1 MNNRLLFPA
10 VVAAA
15 VLGWLLAMTVGE
27 VTTLSETAGL
37 LKTIF
42 LSALRAIVAP
52 LIFFSLISGILRLGD
67 ATELGRIGGATVL
80 YYLTTT
86 SIAIALGLIGVFLI
100 HPWTYTE
107 AVTSLPTADQTL
119 TLLDEGEAGVAGL
132 LAGVVKSTLI
142 NPVAAIAQTNILA
155 LVANAVVIGVALL
168 FVTERDGP
176 VRRGLATI
184 TDAFFK
190 ITGWVIWTVPIGVL
204 GIVYELSVVTDVTLV
219 AQLLSFS
226 LLVVVMTLIHALIVL
241 PSIAHFVGKVDPLT
255 FFKHAARPLV
265 VAFTTASS
273 AATVPVTLQAAENL
287 GIRKSTFSFVVPFGA
302 TANMD
307 GSALFEGIAAVFIA
321 YLFGVDLTA
330 ISIIVIFFAA
340 MAASIGAPGIPSGSM
355 VGMQM
360 VLIAVGLPL
369 EAIGIL
375 LIVERPL
382 DMIRTACNVEGD
394 LAGSTV
400 IDRFAHDEQDSAE
413 TESADPNQTTA
424 ASEAAPT
431 AAQ

>member
-1 MNNRLLFPA
+1 MRTWAGYLSKGVSVNNRLLFPA
-10 VVAAA
+10 VVVAAL
-15 VLGWLLAMTVGE
+15 LGWILAMTFGNI
-27 VTTLSETAGL
+27 TWLNETAEL
-37 LKTIF
+37 LKSIF

-67 ATELGRIGGATVL
+67 ASELGRIGSTTIF
-80 YYLTTT
+80 YYLATT
-86 SIAIALGLIGVFLI
+86 SVAIVLGLVSVFLI

-107 AVTSLPTADQTL
+107 AVTTLPTADVEL
-119 TLLDEGEAGVAGL
+119 SLLSADDAGIAGL

-142 NPVAAIAQTNILA
+142 NPIAAIAQTNILA
-155 LVANAVVIGVALL
+155 LVANAVVIGIALL
-168 FVTERDGP
+168 LVTEKDGS
-176 VRRGLATI
+176 VRRGVAAI
-184 TDAFFK
+184 TDALFK

-204 GIVYELSVVTDVTLV
+204 GIVYQLSVVTDMSLV
-219 AQLLSFS
+219 VQLLSFS
-226 LLVVVMTLIHALIVL
+226 LLVVIVTLIHGIFIL
-241 PSIAHFVGKVDPLT
+241 PSFAYFLGNVTPAT

-287 GIRKSTFSFVVPFGA
+287 GLRKSTSSFVVPFGA

-321 YLFGVDLTA
+321 YLFGVDLGA
-330 ISIIVIFFAA
+330 IQIVVIFFAA

-394 LAGSTV
+394 LAGCTV
-400 IDRFAHDEQDSAE
+400 IDRLQGSA
-413 TESADPNQTTA
+413 SDQPA
-424 ASEAAPT
+424 AEAA
-431 AAQ
+431 

>member
-1 MNNRLLFPA
+1 MDNRLLFPA

-15 VLGWLLAMTVGE
+15 VLGWLIAMVFGDITW
-27 VTTLSETAGL
+27 LNETAEL
-37 LKTIF
+37 LKSIF

-52 LIFFSLISGILRLGD
+52 LIFFSLVSGILRLGD
-67 ATELGRIGGATVL
+67 TAEVGRIGGTTIL
-80 YYLTTT
+80 YYLSTT
-86 SIAIALGLIGVFLI
+86 SIAIVLGLISVFLI

-107 AVTSLPTADQTL
+107 VVTSLPTSDTEL
-119 TLLDEGEAGVAGL
+119 NLLGDSSAGIAGI

-142 NPVAAIAQTNILA
+142 NPISALAQTNILA
-155 LVANAVVIGVALL
+155 IVVNALVIGLALL
-168 FVTERDGP
+168 LITEKDSG
-176 VRRGLATI
+176 VRRGVATI
-184 TDAFFK
+184 TDALFK
-190 ITGWVIWTVPIGVL
+190 ITGWIIWTVPIGVL
-204 GIVYELSVVTDVTLV
+204 GIVYQLSVVTDMSLV
-219 AQLLSFS
+219 MQLLSFS
-226 LLVVVMTLIHALIVL
+226 LLVIVVTLIHAIIVL
-241 PSIAHFVGKVDPLT
+241 PSFAYFLGNTHPVT

-287 GIRKSTFSFVVPFGA
+287 GIRKPTFSFVVPFGA

-321 YLFGVDLTA
+321 YLFGIELGA
-330 ISIIVIFFAA
+330 IQIVIIFFAA

-394 LAGSTV
+394 LAGCTV
-400 IDRFAHDEQDSAE
+400 IDRFSHSTLEDTKND
-413 TESADPNQTTA
+413 
-424 ASEAAPT
+424 ASESTQEAVSA
-431 AAQ
+431 

>member
-1 MNNRLLFPA
+1 MDNRLLFPA

-15 VLGWLLAMTVGE
+15 ILGWLLAMAFGDITW
-27 VTTLSETAGL
+27 LNETAEL
-37 LKTIF
+37 LKSIF

-67 ATELGRIGGATVL
+67 TAEVGRIGGTTIL
-80 YYLTTT
+80 YYLSTT
-86 SIAIALGLIGVFLI
+86 SIAITLGLISVFLV

-107 AVTSLPTADQTL
+107 AVTSLPTSGTEL
-119 TLLDEGEAGVAGL
+119 NLLGDSSAGVAGL

-142 NPVAAIAQTNILA
+142 NPISALAQTNILA
-155 LVANAVVIGVALL
+155 IVVNSLVIGLALL
-168 FVTERDGP
+168 LVTEKDGT
-176 VRRGLATI
+176 VRRGVATI
-184 TDAFFK
+184 TDALFK
-190 ITGWVIWTVPIGVL
+190 ITGWIIWTVPIGVL
-204 GIVYELSVVTDVTLV
+204 GIVYQLSVVTDMSLIM
-219 AQLLSFS
+219 QLLSFS
-226 LLVVVMTLIHALIVL
+226 LLVIVVTLIHAVFVL
-241 PSIAHFVGKVDPLT
+241 PSFAYFLGNVHPAT

-287 GIRKSTFSFVVPFGA
+287 GIRKPTFSFVVPFGA

-321 YLFGVDLTA
+321 YLFGIELGA
-330 ISIIVIFFAA
+330 IQIVVIFFAA

-394 LAGSTV
+394 LAGCTV
-400 IDRFAHDEQDSAE
+400 IDRFSHASLEDEGVSDAE
-413 TESADPNQTTA
+413 ERREPVSVESA
-424 ASEAAPT
+424 
-431 AAQ
+431 

>member
-1 MNNRLLFPA
+1 MDNRLLFPA

-15 VLGWLLAMTVGE
+15 ILGWLLAMAFGDITW
-27 VTTLSETAGL
+27 LNETAEL
-37 LKTIF
+37 LKSIF

-67 ATELGRIGGATVL
+67 TAEVGRIGGTTIL
-80 YYLTTT
+80 YYLSTT
-86 SIAIALGLIGVFLI
+86 SIAITLGLISVFLV

-107 AVTSLPTADQTL
+107 AVTSLPTSGTEL
-119 TLLDEGEAGVAGL
+119 NLLGDSSAGVAGL

-142 NPVAAIAQTNILA
+142 NPISALAQTNILA
-155 LVANAVVIGVALL
+155 IVVNSLVIGLALL
-168 FVTERDGP
+168 LVTEKDGT
-176 VRRGLATI
+176 VRRGVATI
-184 TDAFFK
+184 TEALFK
-190 ITGWVIWTVPIGVL
+190 ITGWIIWTVPIGVL
-204 GIVYELSVVTDVTLV
+204 GIVYQLSVVTDMSLIM
-219 AQLLSFS
+219 QLLSFS
-226 LLVVVMTLIHALIVL
+226 LLVIVVTLIHAVFVL
-241 PSIAHFVGKVDPLT
+241 PSFAYFLGNVHPAT

-287 GIRKSTFSFVVPFGA
+287 GIRKPTFSFVVPFGA

-321 YLFGVDLTA
+321 YLFGIELGA
-330 ISIIVIFFAA
+330 IQIVVIFFAA

-394 LAGSTV
+394 LAGCTV
-400 IDRFAHDEQDSAE
+400 IDRFSHASLEDEGVSDAE
-413 TESADPNQTTA
+413 ERREPVSVESA
-424 ASEAAPT
+424 
-431 AAQ
+431 

>member
-1 MNNRLLFPA
+1 MDNRLLFPA

-15 VLGWLLAMTVGE
+15 ILGWLIAMVFGDITW
-27 VTTLSETAGL
+27 LNETAEL
-37 LKTIF
+37 LKSIF

-52 LIFFSLISGILRLGD
+52 LIFFSLVSGILRLGD
-67 ATELGRIGGATVL
+67 TSELGRIGGTTIL
-80 YYLTTT
+80 YYLSTT
-86 SIAIALGLIGVFLI
+86 SIAIILGLISVFLI

-107 AVTSLPTADQTL
+107 AVTTLPTTDTEL
-119 TLLDEGEAGVAGL
+119 NLLGDSSAGVAGI

-142 NPVAAIAQTNILA
+142 NPISALAQTNILA
-155 LVANAVVIGVALL
+155 IVVNALVIGLALL
-168 FVTERDGP
+168 LITEKDGS
-176 VRRGLATI
+176 VRRGIATI
-184 TDAFFK
+184 TDALFK
-190 ITGWVIWTVPIGVL
+190 ITGWIIWTVPIGVL
-204 GIVYELSVVTDVTLV
+204 GIVYQLSVVTDMSLV
-219 AQLLSFS
+219 VQLLSFS
-226 LLVVVMTLIHALIVL
+226 LLVIVVTLIHAIIVL
-241 PSIAHFVGKVDPLT
+241 PSFAYFLGNTHPAT

-287 GIRKSTFSFVVPFGA
+287 GIRNSTFSFVVPFGA

-321 YLFGVDLTA
+321 YLFGIELGA
-330 ISIIVIFFAA
+330 IQIVIIFFAA

-394 LAGSTV
+394 LAGCTV
-400 IDRFAHDEQDSAE
+400 IDRFSQVP
-413 TESADPNQTTA
+413 ADAVTIDVP
-424 ASEAAPT
+424 EATQEAVNT
-431 AAQ
+431 

>member
-1 MNNRLLFPA
+1 MDNRLLFPA

-15 VLGWLLAMTVGE
+15 ILGWLLAMAFGDITR
-27 VTTLSETAGL
+27 LNETAEL
-37 LKTIF
+37 LKSIF

-67 ATELGRIGGATVL
+67 TAEVGRIGGTTIL
-80 YYLTTT
+80 YYLSTT
-86 SIAIALGLIGVFLI
+86 SIAITLGLISVFLV

-107 AVTSLPTADQTL
+107 AVTSLPTSGTEL
-119 TLLDEGEAGVAGL
+119 NLLGDSSAGVAGL

-142 NPVAAIAQTNILA
+142 NPISALAQTNILA
-155 LVANAVVIGVALL
+155 IVVNSLVIGLALL
-168 FVTERDGP
+168 LVTEKDGT
-176 VRRGLATI
+176 VRRGVATI
-184 TDAFFK
+184 TDALFK
-190 ITGWVIWTVPIGVL
+190 ITGWIIWTVPIGVL
-204 GIVYELSVVTDVTLV
+204 GIVYQLSVVTDMSLIM
-219 AQLLSFS
+219 QLLSFS
-226 LLVVVMTLIHALIVL
+226 LLVIVVTLIHAVFVL
-241 PSIAHFVGKVDPLT
+241 PSFAYFLGNVHPAT
-255 FFKHAARPLV
+255 FFRHAARPLV

-287 GIRKSTFSFVVPFGA
+287 GIRKPTFSFVVPFGA

-321 YLFGVDLTA
+321 YLFGIELGA
-330 ISIIVIFFAA
+330 IQIIVIFFAA

-394 LAGSTV
+394 LAGCTV
-400 IDRFAHDEQDSAE
+400 IDRFSHASFEDEGVSDVEERREPVSV
-413 TESADPNQTTA
+413 ESA
-424 ASEAAPT
+424 
-431 AAQ
+431 

>member
-1 MNNRLLFPA
+1 MDNRLLFPA

-15 VLGWLLAMTVGE
+15 ILGWLLAMAFGDITW
-27 VTTLSETAGL
+27 LNETADL
-37 LKTIF
+37 LKSIF

-67 ATELGRIGGATVL
+67 TAEVGRIGGTTIL
-80 YYLTTT
+80 YYLSTT
-86 SIAIALGLIGVFLI
+86 SIAITLGLISVFLV

-107 AVTSLPTADQTL
+107 AVTSLPTSGTEL
-119 TLLDEGEAGVAGL
+119 NLLGDSSAGVAGL

-142 NPVAAIAQTNILA
+142 NPISALAQTNILA
-155 LVANAVVIGVALL
+155 IVVNSLVIGLALL
-168 FVTERDGP
+168 LVTEKDGT
-176 VRRGLATI
+176 VRRGVATI
-184 TDAFFK
+184 TDALFK
-190 ITGWVIWTVPIGVL
+190 ITGWIIWTVPIGVL
-204 GIVYELSVVTDVTLV
+204 GIVYQLSVVTDMSLIM
-219 AQLLSFS
+219 QLLSFS
-226 LLVVVMTLIHALIVL
+226 LLVIVVTLIHAVFVL
-241 PSIAHFVGKVDPLT
+241 PSFAYFLGNVHPAT

-287 GIRKSTFSFVVPFGA
+287 GIRKPTFSFVVPFGA

-321 YLFGVDLTA
+321 YLFGIELGA
-330 ISIIVIFFAA
+330 IQIVVIFFAA

-394 LAGSTV
+394 LAGCTV
-400 IDRFAHDEQDSAE
+400 IDRFSHASFEDEGVSDVEERREPVSV
-413 TESADPNQTTA
+413 ESA
-424 ASEAAPT
+424 
-431 AAQ
+431 

>member
-1 MNNRLLFPA
+1 MDNRLLFPA

-15 VLGWLLAMTVGE
+15 LLGWLVAMVFGD
-27 VTTLSETAGL
+27 VTWLNETAEL
-37 LKTIF
+37 LKSIF

-52 LIFFSLISGILRLGD
+52 LIFFSLVSGILRLGD
-67 ATELGRIGGATVL
+67 TAELGRIGGTTLL
-80 YYLTTT
+80 YYLSTT
-86 SIAIALGLIGVFLI
+86 SIAITLGLISVFLV

-107 AVTSLPTADQTL
+107 AVTNLPTSGTEL
-119 TLLDEGEAGVAGL
+119 SLLGDESAGVAGL

-142 NPVAAIAQTNILA
+142 NPISALAQTNILA
-155 LVANAVVIGVALL
+155 IVVNALVIGLALL
-168 FVTERDGP
+168 LITEKESS
-176 VRRGLATI
+176 VRRGIATI
-184 TDAFFK
+184 TDALFK
-190 ITGWVIWTVPIGVL
+190 ITGWIIWTVPIGVL
-204 GIVYELSVVTDVTLV
+204 GIVYQLSVVTDMSLIV
-219 AQLLSFS
+219 QLLSFS
-226 LLVVVMTLIHALIVL
+226 LLVVVVTLIHAIVVL
-241 PSIAHFVGKVDPLT
+241 PSFAYFLGNMHPAT

-307 GSALFEGIAAVFIA
+307 GSALFEGIAAVFVA
-321 YLFGVDLTA
+321 YLFGIELGA
-330 ISIIVIFFAA
+330 IEIVVIFFAA

-394 LAGSTV
+394 LAGCTV
-400 IDRFAHDEQDSAE
+400 IDRFSHAALDDTAVDVSEATAE
-413 TESADPNQTTA
+413 TVSA
-424 ASEAAPT
+424 
-431 AAQ
+431 

>member
-10 VVAAA
+10 VAGAAL
-15 VLGWLLAMTVGE
+15 VGWFLAMVFGD
-27 VTTLSETAGL
+27 VVWMNETAEL

-42 LSALRAIVAP
+42 LSALKAIVAP
-52 LIFFSLISGILRLGD
+52 LIFFSLISGILRLGG
-67 ATELGRIGGATVL
+67 ASELGRIGGTTVL
-80 YYLTTT
+80 YYFATT
-86 SIAIALGLIGVFLI
+86 SIAITLGLISVFLI

-107 AVTSLPTADQTL
+107 TVSSLPAVDTEL
-119 TLLDEGEAGVAGL
+119 SLLGDSTSGVAGM
-132 LAGVVKSTLI
+132 LAEVVKNTFI
-142 NPVAAIAQTNILA
+142 NPISALAQTNILA
-155 LVANAVVIGVALL
+155 IVANALVIGVALL
-168 FVTERDGP
+168 LITSPESGI
-176 VRRGLATI
+176 RRGVATV
-184 TDAFFK
+184 TDALFK
-190 ITGWVIWTVPIGVL
+190 ITGWIIWTVPIGVL
-204 GIVYELSVVTDVTLV
+204 GIVYQLAVITDMSLVV
-219 AQLLSFS
+219 QLLSFS
-226 LLVVVMTLIHALIVL
+226 LLVISVTLIHAIIVL
-241 PSIAHFVGKVDPLT
+241 PSLAY
-255 FFKHAARPLV
+255 FFGHMSPATLFQHAARPLV

-321 YLFGVDLTA
+321 YLFGVELGA
-330 ISIIVIFFAA
+330 IEIVVIFFAA

-355 VGMQM
+355 VGMQL

-394 LAGSTV
+394 LVGATV
-400 IDRFAHDEQDSAE
+400 IDRIVNRNSETSTASQATEAE
-413 TESADPNQTTA
+413 PSQEVKSDA
-424 ASEAAPT
+424 
-431 AAQ
+431 

>member
-1 MNNRLLFPA
+1 MDNRLLFPA

-15 VLGWLLAMTVGE
+15 ILGWLIAMVFGDITW
-27 VTTLSETAGL
+27 LNETAEL
-37 LKTIF
+37 LKSIF

-67 ATELGRIGGATVL
+67 KAEVGRIGGTTIL
-80 YYLTTT
+80 YYLSTT
-86 SIAIALGLIGVFLI
+86 SIAIVLGLISVFLI

-107 AVTSLPTADQTL
+107 AVTSLPTSGTEL
-119 TLLDEGEAGVAGL
+119 NLLSDSSAGIAGI

-142 NPVAAIAQTNILA
+142 NPISALAQTNILA
-155 LVANAVVIGVALL
+155 IVVNALVIGLALL
-168 FVTERDGP
+168 LITEKDGS
-176 VRRGLATI
+176 VRRVVATI
-184 TDAFFK
+184 TDALFK
-190 ITGWVIWTVPIGVL
+190 ITGWIIWTVPIGVL
-204 GIVYELSVVTDVTLV
+204 GIVYQLSVVTDMSLIV
-219 AQLLSFS
+219 QLLSFS
-226 LLVVVMTLIHALIVL
+226 LLVIVVTLIHAIFVL
-241 PSIAHFVGKVDPLT
+241 PSFAYFLGNMHPIT

-321 YLFGVDLTA
+321 YLFGIELGA
-330 ISIIVIFFAA
+330 IQIIIIFFAA

-394 LAGSTV
+394 LAGCAVINRFSHAPLDDTAVETAKVAQDVAST
-400 IDRFAHDEQDSAE
+400 
-413 TESADPNQTTA
+413 
-424 ASEAAPT
+424 
-431 AAQ
+431 

>member
-1 MNNRLLFPA
+1 MDNRLLFPA

-15 VLGWLLAMTVGE
+15 ILGWLIAMVFGE
-27 VTTLSETAGL
+27 ISWLYETAEL
-37 LKTIF
+37 LKSIF

-52 LIFFSLISGILRLGD
+52 LIFFSLVSGILRLGD
-67 ATELGRIGGATVL
+67 TAELGRIGGTTIL
-80 YYLTTT
+80 YYLSTT
-86 SIAIALGLIGVFLI
+86 SIAIILGLVSVFLI

-107 AVTSLPTADQTL
+107 AVTSLPTSDTEL
-119 TLLDEGEAGVAGL
+119 NLLGDSSAGVAGI

-142 NPVAAIAQTNILA
+142 NPVAALVQTNILA
-155 LVANAVVIGVALL
+155 IVVNAFVIGLALL
-168 FVTERDGP
+168 LITEKDGG
-176 VRRGLATI
+176 VRRGISTI
-184 TDAFFK
+184 TDALFK
-190 ITGWVIWTVPIGVL
+190 ITGWIIWTVPIGVL
-204 GIVYELSVVTDVTLV
+204 GIVYQLSIVTDMSLIV
-219 AQLLSFS
+219 QLLSFS
-226 LLVVVMTLIHALIVL
+226 LLVVVVTLIHAIIVL
-241 PSIAHFVGKVDPLT
+241 PSFAYFLGNMHPTT

-321 YLFGVDLTA
+321 YLFGIELGA
-330 ISIIVIFFAA
+330 IQIVIIFFAA

-394 LAGSTV
+394 LAGCTV
-400 IDRFAHDEQDSAE
+400 IDRFSHAALEEPTSDVADETRDAVN
-413 TESADPNQTTA
+413 A
-424 ASEAAPT
+424 
-431 AAQ
+431 

>member
-1 MNNRLLFPA
+1 MDNRLLFPA

-15 VLGWLLAMTVGE
+15 ILGWLLALVFGDITW
-27 VTTLSETAGL
+27 LNETAEL
-37 LKTIF
+37 LKSIF

-67 ATELGRIGGATVL
+67 TAEVGRIGGTTIL
-80 YYLTTT
+80 YYLSTT
-86 SIAIALGLIGVFLI
+86 SIAIMLGLISVFLV

-107 AVTSLPTADQTL
+107 AVTSLPTSGTEL
-119 TLLDEGEAGVAGL
+119 NLLGDSSAGVAGL

-142 NPVAAIAQTNILA
+142 NPISALAQTNILA
-155 LVANAVVIGVALL
+155 IVVNSLVIGLAFLL
-168 FVTERDGP
+168 VTEKDGT
-176 VRRGLATI
+176 VRRGVATI
-184 TDAFFK
+184 TDALFK
-190 ITGWVIWTVPIGVL
+190 ITGWIIWTVPIGVL
-204 GIVYELSVVTDVTLV
+204 GIVYQLSVVTDMSLIM
-219 AQLLSFS
+219 QLLSFS
-226 LLVVVMTLIHALIVL
+226 LLVIVVTLIHAVFVL
-241 PSIAHFVGKVDPLT
+241 PSFAYFLGNVHPAT
-255 FFKHAARPLV
+255 FFRHAARPLV

-287 GIRKSTFSFVVPFGA
+287 GIRKPTFSFVVPFGA

-321 YLFGVDLTA
+321 YLFGIELGA
-330 ISIIVIFFAA
+330 IQIIVIFFAA

-394 LAGSTV
+394 LAGCTV
-400 IDRFAHDEQDSAE
+400 IDRFSHVSLEDEGVSDVKERQETVGAE
-413 TESADPNQTTA
+413 ST
-424 ASEAAPT
+424 
-431 AAQ
+431 

>member
-10 VVAAA
+10 VAGAA
-15 VLGWLLAMTVGE
+15 LFGWLLAMVFGDVVWMNE
-27 VTTLSETAGL
+27 SAEL

-52 LIFFSLISGILRLGD
+52 LIFFSLIGGILRLGG
-67 ATELGRIGGATVL
+67 ASELGRIGGTTVL

-86 SIAIALGLIGVFLI
+86 SIAITLGLISVFLI

-107 AVTSLPTADQTL
+107 TVSSLPVADTEL
-119 TLLDEGEAGVAGL
+119 SLLDDSAGGVAGM
-132 LAGVVKSTLI
+132 LAGVVKSTFI
-142 NPVAAIAQTNILA
+142 NPISALAQTNILA
-155 LVANAVVIGVALL
+155 IVANALVIGVALL
-168 FVTERDGP
+168 LITRPESGIRSGI
-176 VRRGLATI
+176 ATV
-184 TDAFFK
+184 TDALFK
-190 ITGWVIWTVPIGVL
+190 ITGWIIWTVPIGVL
-204 GIVYELSVVTDVTLV
+204 GIVYQLSVVTDMALV
-219 AQLLSFS
+219 VQLLSFS
-226 LLVVVMTLIHALIVL
+226 VLVISVTLIHGIIVL
-241 PSIAHFVGKVDPLT
+241 PALAYFFGQMNPVEL
-255 FFKHAARPLV
+255 FKHAARPLV

-307 GSALFEGIAAVFIA
+307 GSALFEGIAAVFVA
-321 YLFGVDLTA
+321 YLFGVELGT
-330 ISIIVIFFAA
+330 IEIVVIFFAA

-355 VGMQM
+355 VGMQL

-394 LAGSTV
+394 LVGSTV
-400 IDRFAHDEQDSAE
+400 IDRLVSKHEAVTDESE
-413 TESADPNQTTA
+413 TL
-424 ASEAAPT
+424 ASRVDEIDKTDA
-431 AAQ
+431 

>member
-1 MNNRLLFPA
+1 MDNRLLFPA

-15 VLGWLLAMTVGE
+15 VLGWLIAMVFGDITW
-27 VTTLSETAGL
+27 LNETAEL
-37 LKTIF
+37 LKSIF

-52 LIFFSLISGILRLGD
+52 LIFFSLVSGILRLGD
-67 ATELGRIGGATVL
+67 KAEVGRIGGTTIL
-80 YYLTTT
+80 YYLSTT
-86 SIAIALGLIGVFLI
+86 SIAIVLGLISVFLI

-107 AVTSLPTADQTL
+107 AVTSLPTSGTEL
-119 TLLDEGEAGVAGL
+119 NLLSDSSAGVAGI

-142 NPVAAIAQTNILA
+142 NPISALAQTNILA
-155 LVANAVVIGVALL
+155 IVVNALVIGLALL
-168 FVTERDGP
+168 LITEKDGSL
-176 VRRGLATI
+176 RRGVATI
-184 TDAFFK
+184 TDALFK
-190 ITGWVIWTVPIGVL
+190 ITGWIIWTVPIGVL
-204 GIVYELSVVTDVTLV
+204 GIVYQLSVVTDMSLIV
-219 AQLLSFS
+219 QLLSFS
-226 LLVVVMTLIHALIVL
+226 LLVIVVTLIHAIFVL
-241 PSIAHFVGKVDPLT
+241 PSFAYFLGNVHPAT

-287 GIRKSTFSFVVPFGA
+287 GIRKSTLSFVVPFGA

-321 YLFGVDLTA
+321 YLFGIELGA
-330 ISIIVIFFAA
+330 IQIVIIFFAA

-394 LAGSTV
+394 LAGCTV
-400 IDRFAHDEQDSAE
+400 IDRFSHVPLEDTS
-413 TESADPNQTTA
+413 TTA
-424 ASEAAPT
+424 PDVTQEAAST
-431 AAQ
+431 

>member
-15 VLGWLLAMTVGE
+15 LLGWLIAMVAGDI
-27 VTTLSETAGL
+27 TTLNETAEL

-67 ATELGRIGGATVL
+67 ATELGRIGGSTVL
-80 YYLTTT
+80 YYLMTT
-86 SIAIALGLIGVFLI
+86 SIAISLGLIGVFLV

-107 AVTSLPTADQTL
+107 AVTSLPTTGQEL
-119 TLLDEGEAGVAGL
+119 SLLRGDGMGIAGL
-132 LAGVVKSTLI
+132 LANVVKSTLI
-142 NPVAAIAQTNILA
+142 NPIAALSQTNILA

-168 FVTERDGP
+168 LVTEKEGSI
-176 VRRGLATI
+176 RRGIATI
-184 TDAFFK
+184 TNALFK
-190 ITGWVIWTVPIGVL
+190 ITGWIIWTVPIGVL
-204 GIVYELSVVTDVTLV
+204 GIVYQLTVVTDMSLV
-219 AQLLSFS
+219 VQLLSFS
-226 LLVVVMTLIHALIVL
+226 LLVVVMTLIHGIIVL
-241 PSIAHFVGKVDPLT
+241 PSIAYFIGNMHPLK
-255 FFKHAARPLV
+255 FFAHAARPLV

-287 GIRKSTFSFVVPFGA
+287 GVRKSTLSFVVPFGA

-321 YLFGVDLTA
+321 YLFGIDLGT
-330 ISIIVIFFAA
+330 IEIVVIFFAA

-394 LAGSTV
+394 LAGCTV
-400 IDRFAHDEQDSAE
+400 IDRFSHASTDDEDSI
-413 TESADPNQTTA
+413 
-424 ASEAAPT
+424 SEANPQASVV
-431 AAQ
+431 A

>member
-1 MNNRLLFPA
+1 MTNRYLFPS
-10 VVAAA
+10 VIAAA
-15 VLGWLLAMTVGE
+15 ILGWMLAMVFGE
-27 VTTLSETAGL
+27 ITWLNETAEL

-67 ATELGRIGGATVL
+67 ATELGRIGGNTVL
-80 YYLTTT
+80 YYLSTT
-86 SIAIALGLIGVFLI
+86 SIAIALGLISVFLI
-100 HPWTYTE
+100 HPWTYTD
-107 AVTSLPTADQTL
+107 AVVNLPTADTQL
-119 TLLDEGEAGVAGL
+119 TLLDESGAGVAGL
-132 LAGVVKSTLI
+132 LAGVVKGTLI
-142 NPVAAIAQTNILA
+142 NPISALAQTNILA
-155 LVANAVVIGVALL
+155 IVVNALVIGVALL
-168 FVTERDGP
+168 FVTAKDSI
-176 VRRGLATI
+176 VRRSVAVV

-190 ITGWVIWTVPIGVL
+190 ITSWVIWTVPIGVL
-204 GIVYELSVVTDVTLV
+204 GIVYQLSVVTDMSLV
-219 AQLLSFS
+219 VQLLSFS
-226 LLVVVMTLIHALIVL
+226 LLVITVTLIHAVLVL
-241 PSIAHFVGKVDPLT
+241 PSIAYFVGKVSPRHL
-255 FFKHAARPLV
+255 FQHAARPLV

-287 GIRKSTFSFVVPFGA
+287 GIRNSTFSFVVPFGA

-307 GSALFEGIAAVFIA
+307 GSALFEGIAAVFVA
-321 YLFGVDLTA
+321 YLFGVDLGA
-330 ISIIVIFFAA
+330 IEIVVIFFAA

-394 LAGSTV
+394 LVGCTV
-400 IDRFAHDEQDSAE
+400 IERFTQPS
-413 TESADPNQTTA
+413 
-424 ASEAAPT
+424 SEADSDSDIPVDESQAT
-431 AAQ
+431 A

>member
-1 MNNRLLFPA
+1 MDNRLLFPA

-15 VLGWLLAMTVGE
+15 ILGWLIAMVFGDITW
-27 VTTLSETAGL
+27 LNETAEL
-37 LKTIF
+37 LKSIF

-67 ATELGRIGGATVL
+67 KAEVGRIGGTTIL
-80 YYLTTT
+80 YYLSTT
-86 SIAIALGLIGVFLI
+86 SIAIVLGLISVFLI

-107 AVTSLPTADQTL
+107 AVTSLPTSGTEL
-119 TLLDEGEAGVAGL
+119 NLLSDSSAGVAGI

-142 NPVAAIAQTNILA
+142 NPISALAQTNILA
-155 LVANAVVIGVALL
+155 IVVNALVIGLALL
-168 FVTERDGP
+168 LITEKDGS
-176 VRRGLATI
+176 VRRVVATI
-184 TDAFFK
+184 TDALFK
-190 ITGWVIWTVPIGVL
+190 ITGWIIWTVPIGVL
-204 GIVYELSVVTDVTLV
+204 GIVYQLSVVTDMSLIV
-219 AQLLSFS
+219 QLLSFS
-226 LLVVVMTLIHALIVL
+226 LLVIVVTLIHAIFVL
-241 PSIAHFVGKVDPLT
+241 PSFAYFLGNMHPAT

-321 YLFGVDLTA
+321 YLFGIELGA
-330 ISIIVIFFAA
+330 IQIIIIFFAA

-394 LAGSTV
+394 LAGCAVINRFSHVPLDDTAMESTKV
-400 IDRFAHDEQDSAE
+400 AQDV
-413 TESADPNQTTA
+413 
-424 ASEAAPT
+424 AST
-431 AAQ
+431 

>member
-1 MNNRLLFPA
+1 MDNRLLFPA

-15 VLGWLLAMTVGE
+15 ILGWLLAMAFGDITW
-27 VTTLSETAGL
+27 LNETAEL
-37 LKTIF
+37 LKSIF

-67 ATELGRIGGATVL
+67 TAEVGRIGGTTIL
-80 YYLTTT
+80 YYLSTT
-86 SIAIALGLIGVFLI
+86 SIAITLGLISVFLV

-107 AVTSLPTADQTL
+107 AVTSLPTSGTEL
-119 TLLDEGEAGVAGL
+119 NLLGDSSAGVAGL

-142 NPVAAIAQTNILA
+142 NPISALAQTNILA
-155 LVANAVVIGVALL
+155 IVVNSLVIGLALL
-168 FVTERDGP
+168 LVTEKDGT
-176 VRRGLATI
+176 VRRGVATI
-184 TDAFFK
+184 TDALFK
-190 ITGWVIWTVPIGVL
+190 ITGWIIWTVPIGVL
-204 GIVYELSVVTDVTLV
+204 GIVYQLSVVTDMSLIM
-219 AQLLSFS
+219 QLLSFS
-226 LLVVVMTLIHALIVL
+226 LLVIVVTLIHAVFVL
-241 PSIAHFVGKVDPLT
+241 PSFAYFLGNVHPAT

-287 GIRKSTFSFVVPFGA
+287 GIRKPTFSFVVPFGA

-321 YLFGVDLTA
+321 YLFGIELGA
-330 ISIIVIFFAA
+330 IQIVVIFFAA

-394 LAGSTV
+394 LAGCTV
-400 IDRFAHDEQDSAE
+400 IDRFSHASFEDEGVSDVEERREPVSV
-413 TESADPNQTTA
+413 ESA
-424 ASEAAPT
+424 
-431 AAQ
+431 

>member
-1 MNNRLLFPA
+1 MDNRLLFPA

-15 VLGWLLAMTVGE
+15 ILGWLLAMAFGDITW
-27 VTTLSETAGL
+27 LNETAEL
-37 LKTIF
+37 LKSIF

-67 ATELGRIGGATVL
+67 TAEVGRIGGTTIL
-80 YYLTTT
+80 YYLSTT
-86 SIAIALGLIGVFLI
+86 SIAITLGLISVFLV

-107 AVTSLPTADQTL
+107 AVTSLPTSGTEL
-119 TLLDEGEAGVAGL
+119 NLLGDSSAGVAGL

-142 NPVAAIAQTNILA
+142 NPISALAQTNILA
-155 LVANAVVIGVALL
+155 IVVNSLVIGLALL
-168 FVTERDGP
+168 LVTEKDGT
-176 VRRGLATI
+176 VRRGVATI
-184 TDAFFK
+184 TDALFK
-190 ITGWVIWTVPIGVL
+190 ITGWIIWTVPIGVL
-204 GIVYELSVVTDVTLV
+204 GIVYQLSVVTDMSLIM
-219 AQLLSFS
+219 QLLSFS
-226 LLVVVMTLIHALIVL
+226 LLVIVVTLIHAVFVL
-241 PSIAHFVGKVDPLT
+241 PSFAYFLGNVHPAT

-287 GIRKSTFSFVVPFGA
+287 GIRKPTFSFVVPFGA

-321 YLFGVDLTA
+321 YLFGIELGA
-330 ISIIVIFFAA
+330 IQIVVIFFAA

-394 LAGSTV
+394 LAGCTV
-400 IDRFAHDEQDSAE
+400 IDRFSHASLEDEGVSDVEERREPVSV
-413 TESADPNQTTA
+413 ESA
-424 ASEAAPT
+424 
-431 AAQ
+431 

>member
-1 MNNRLLFPA
+1 MDNRLLFPA

-15 VLGWLLAMTVGE
+15 ILGWLLAMVFGDITW
-27 VTTLSETAGL
+27 LNETAEL
-37 LKTIF
+37 LKSIF

-67 ATELGRIGGATVL
+67 TAEVGRIGGTTIL
-80 YYLTTT
+80 YYLSTT
-86 SIAIALGLIGVFLI
+86 SIAITLGLISVFLV

-107 AVTSLPTADQTL
+107 AVTSLPTSGTEL
-119 TLLDEGEAGVAGL
+119 SLLGDSSAGVAGL

-142 NPVAAIAQTNILA
+142 NPISALAQTNILA
-155 LVANAVVIGVALL
+155 IVVNSLVIGLALL
-168 FVTERDGP
+168 LVTEKDGT
-176 VRRGLATI
+176 VRRGVATI
-184 TDAFFK
+184 TDALFK
-190 ITGWVIWTVPIGVL
+190 ITGWIIWTVPIGVL
-204 GIVYELSVVTDVTLV
+204 GIVYQLSVVTDMSLIM
-219 AQLLSFS
+219 QLLSFS
-226 LLVVVMTLIHALIVL
+226 LLVIVVTLIHAVFVL
-241 PSIAHFVGKVDPLT
+241 PSFAYFLGNVHPAT
-255 FFKHAARPLV
+255 FFRHAARPLV

-287 GIRKSTFSFVVPFGA
+287 GIRKPTFSFVVPFGA

-321 YLFGVDLTA
+321 YLFGIELGA
-330 ISIIVIFFAA
+330 IQIIVIFFAA

-394 LAGSTV
+394 LAGCTV
-400 IDRFAHDEQDSAE
+400 IDRFSHASLEDEGLSDVKERQEPVSAE
-413 TESADPNQTTA
+413 SA
-424 ASEAAPT
+424 
-431 AAQ
+431 

>member
-1 MNNRLLFPA
+1 MDNRLLFPA

-15 VLGWLLAMTVGE
+15 ILGWLLAMAFGDITW
-27 VTTLSETAGL
+27 LNETAEL
-37 LKTIF
+37 LKSIF

-67 ATELGRIGGATVL
+67 TAEVGRIGGTTIL
-80 YYLTTT
+80 YYLSTT
-86 SIAIALGLIGVFLI
+86 SIAITLGLISVFLV

-107 AVTSLPTADQTL
+107 AVTSLPTSGTEL
-119 TLLDEGEAGVAGL
+119 NLLGDSSAGVAGL

-142 NPVAAIAQTNILA
+142 NPISALVQTNILA
-155 LVANAVVIGVALL
+155 IVVNSLVIGLALL
-168 FVTERDGP
+168 LVTEKDGT
-176 VRRGLATI
+176 VRRGVATI
-184 TDAFFK
+184 TDALFK
-190 ITGWVIWTVPIGVL
+190 ITGWIIWTVPIGVL
-204 GIVYELSVVTDVTLV
+204 GIVYQLSVVTDMSLIM
-219 AQLLSFS
+219 QLLSFS
-226 LLVVVMTLIHALIVL
+226 LLVIVVTLIHAVFVL
-241 PSIAHFVGKVDPLT
+241 PSFAYFLGNVHPAT
-255 FFKHAARPLV
+255 FFRHAARPLV

-287 GIRKSTFSFVVPFGA
+287 GIRKPTFSFVVPFGA

-321 YLFGVDLTA
+321 YLFGIELGA
-330 ISIIVIFFAA
+330 IQIIVIFFAA

-394 LAGSTV
+394 LAGCTV
-400 IDRFAHDEQDSAE
+400 IDRFSQASFEDEGVSDVEERREPVSV
-413 TESADPNQTTA
+413 ESA
-424 ASEAAPT
+424 
-431 AAQ
+431 